1 MTTVSGNRTQ
11 MSLNNVQSTS
21 SNTCLTQDERHHY
34 DIKTIVTPM
43 RNDQSQV
50 NQMVTAARPTSA
62 TSSSSNNHQPN
73 SPPNNNTCSYDS
85 DITMNTTASMSSTS
99 ATAMR
104 RLYFKTAKLNKTTPN
119 SITTLH
125 QQQHQYV
132 PKVKLTNIFFFA
144 CISIHFTFHIRFF
157 QVMVMGTSVASTA
170 ETTINTSTESAST
183 LATNVTGTDTS
194 TCDSLD
200 LGLSFDVPF
209 FTVLFFPVSFE
220 GLQLIRIYFKVMLL
234 GK

>member
-1 MTTVSGNRTQ
+1 MQVKHNDMTTVLENRTQ

-21 SNTCLTQDERHHY
+21 SNTCSTQDERHHY
-34 DIKTIVTPM
+34 DIKSIVMPM
-43 RNDQSQV
+43 HNGQSKS
-50 NQMVTAARPTSA
+50 NQMVTATPTSP
-62 TSSSSNNHQPN
+62 SNNRQATN
-73 SPPNNNTCSYDS
+73 LPNNNSCGSDS
-85 DITMNTTASMSSTS
+85 DITMNTTTSMSSTS

-125 QQQHQYV
+125 QQQPQYV
-132 PKVKLTNIFFFA
+132 PKVITHTYKMELFA
-144 CISIHFTFHIRFF
+144 FEFHSHFTYVLIFK
-157 QVMVMGTSVASTA
+157 VMVMGTSVASTA

-200 LGLSFDVPF
+200 LGLSFAFHF
-209 FTVLFFPVSFE
+209 FATLSLF
-220 GLQLIRIYFKVMLL
+220 RCLL
-234 GK
+234 